1 MIEPEMAMRRMKDRD
16 EKSKF
21 EKLGFL
27 KQVASIYEEMSVS
40 DPSAHVIDAS
50 KPLEEVFAEVLK
62 AVQQN
67 V

>member
-1 MIEPEMAMRRMKDRD
+1 MIEPETAMKRMQDRD

-27 KQVASIYEEMSVS
+27 KKVAAIYEEMSLS

-50 KPLEEVFAEVLK
+50 RPREEVFAEVLK